1 MTVLLACG
9 ALSPVTCF
17 SVRKGVLWLLFATM
31 ADVPPAVSVECFLVQ
46 SLFVQ
51 YRVTSQVLTIMNLN
65 GNVVSLQR
73 KMAS

>member
-1 MTVLLACG
+1 MIVLLACG
-9 ALSPVTCF
+9 ALIPETCF

-31 ADVPPAVSVECFLVQ
+31 ADVPPAVSAECFLVQ
-46 SLFVQ
+46 FLVVQ

-65 GNVVSLQR
+65 GDAVSFQR